1 MSPAD
6 PEPSRLGLKAV
17 AEDED
22 PSQPWDVFAGLPREP
37 PLRAADR
44 LCG

>member
-6 PEPSRLGLKAV
+6 PEPSWLGLKAV
-17 AEDED
+17 TEDED
-22 PSQPWDVFAGLPREP
+22 PSQPWDVFAGRSREP

-44 LCG
+44 LCS